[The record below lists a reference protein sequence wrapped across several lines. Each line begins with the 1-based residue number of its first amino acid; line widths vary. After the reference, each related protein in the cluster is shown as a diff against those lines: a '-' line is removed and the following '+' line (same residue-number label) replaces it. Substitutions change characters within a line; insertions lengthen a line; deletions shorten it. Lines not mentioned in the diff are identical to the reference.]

1 MIHRCGGINRRAKEL
16 NMKKL
21 AVVIFAVFLLI
32 PVQGVFAQFFA
43 DIEAGAAVTGYN
55 DVQIPSDTGT
65 EFSLADETPAGVVP
79 VIRIR
84 AGYTVAEKHRVW
96 LLAAPLRFRG
106 SGRLSKPVTFDG
118 VTFADNE
125 KVESIYRFDSY
136 RVSYQ
141 WEFFRNDDITLGAGL
156 TAKVRSADITLMG
169 ESGFARSSDLGVVP
183 LINFRV
189 QWTFADDL
197 SLLFEGDALWS
208 PYGRA
213 EDVLLALQWHPSDK
227 AAFRLGYRILEGGS
241 DGGGDVYTFALIHYG
256 TVGFSYSL

>member
-1 MIHRCGGINRRAKEL
+1 
-16 NMKKL
+16 MKKL
-21 AVVIFAVFLLI
+21 TVMFLAVFFLV
-32 PVQGVFAQFFA
+32 PAPTVFAQFFT
-43 DIEAGAAVTGYN
+43 DIEAGVAVTGYN

-79 VIRIR
+79 VFRVR
-84 AGYTVAEKHRVW
+84 AGYTFAEKHRVW
-96 LLAAPLRFRG
+96 LLAAPLSIRG

-118 VTFADNE
+118 VTFAQGE

-136 RVSYQ
+136 RLSYQ
-141 WEFFRNDDITLGAGL
+141 WEFFRNDAVTLGAGF
-156 TAKVRSADITLMG
+156 TAKIRSADITLMG

-189 QWTFADDL
+189 QWNFIDDF

-213 EDVLLALQWHPSDK
+213 EDILLAFQWHPSDK

-241 DGGGDVYTFALIHYG
+241 DGGGDVYTFALINYV
-256 TVGFSYSL
+256 TAGFSYSL

>member
-1 MIHRCGGINRRAKEL
+1 
-16 NMKKL
+16 MKKL
-21 AVVIFAVFLLI
+21 TLVFLAVFLLV
-32 PVQGVFAQFFA
+32 PVPAVFAQFFA

-55 DVQIPSDTGT
+55 DVRIPSDTGT
-65 EFSLADETPAGVVP
+65 EFSLNDETPAGVVP
-79 VIRIR
+79 VIRVK
-84 AGYTVAEKHRVW
+84 AGYTVAEKHRIW

-106 SGRLSKPVTFDG
+106 SGRLSKPVAFDG

-136 RVSYQ
+136 RLSYQ
-141 WEFFRNDDITLGAGL
+141 WEFFRNDAVTLGAGL

-169 ESGFARSSDLGVVP
+169 ETGFARSSDLGVVP

-227 AAFRLGYRILEGGS
+227 AAFRIGYRILEGGS
-241 DGGGDVYTFALIHYG
+241 DGGGDVYTFALIHYA
-256 TVGFSYSL
+256 TAGFSYSL

>member
-1 MIHRCGGINRRAKEL
+1 
-16 NMKKL
+16 MKKL
-21 AVVIFAVFLLI
+21 TVLIFTVFLLV
-32 PVQGVFAQFFA
+32 PAQTVFAQFFT

-79 VIRIR
+79 VFRVR
-84 AGYTVAEKHRVW
+84 AGYTFFEKHRVW

-106 SGRLSKPVTFDG
+106 SGRLSKPVAFDG
-118 VTFADNE
+118 VLFAQGE
-125 KVESIYRFDSY
+125 RVESVYRFDSY
-136 RVSYQ
+136 RLSYQ
-141 WEFFRNDDITLGAGL
+141 WDFFRNDAVTLGAGL
-156 TAKVRSADITLMG
+156 TAKIRSADISLMG

-189 QWTFADDL
+189 QWMFTDDL

-213 EDVLLALQWHPSDK
+213 EDALLALQWHPSEK
-227 AAFRLGYRILEGGS
+227 ASFRVGYRVLEGGS